1 MCTNQA
7 LKCLFVNS
15 AKLNESIGSSSEYGS
30 DYKNRNQIK
39 IYFNRRLK
47 VLTGIEEKTT
57 FRDLITAILVSSS
70 KSLPNDKLVKEIDRY
85 VICETLNSVE
95 KCLDSEL
102 NVREELE
109 RIRNERML
117 LNHDQNISHT
127 MRLKSIIKCLPM
139 KINSNLNELRSD
151 SNTVLVLEEFIGGIQ
166 ERNVY

>member
-39 IYFNRRLK
+39 IYFNQRLK

-102 NVREELE
+102 NVRDELE
-109 RIRNERML
+109 RIRSERML

-127 MRLKSIIKCLPM
+127 MRLKSSIKCLPM

-166 ERNVY
+166 ERNFY